1 MKRVLDVLFDG
12 LYDNRGVSVYN
23 THTKYTTH
31 EFDGSITEVLER
43 YGHEFIEDIDERDD
57 GIDIFI

>member
-12 LYDNRGVSVYN
+12 LYDNRRVSVYN
-23 THTKYTTH
+23 TQTEYTTH

-43 YGHEFIEDIDERDD
+43 YGYEFIEKIYERDD

>member
-12 LYDNRGVSVYN
+12 LYDNRMVSVYN
-23 THTKYTTH
+23 THTKYTTN
-31 EFDGSITEVLER
+31 EFYGSITEVLEK